1 MVIQKYSFYLAFSK
15 EYFNMA
21 KTKATLIGVPW
32 NFVTVWNN
40 CLDNVQDRPVV
51 PRNYIYASELGQSF
65 ISRYLKMNA
74 VKPTNPPNERSR
86 RKFQAGNL
94 WEWVVGMVFISAG
107 LLKKKQLR
115 VETELKN
122 LLRVSGRLD
131 FVVGG
136 TFDYDAAKKKIS
148 EMRDMLLLLDL
159 ELPPFF
165 FTAIDKF
172 VDDNKGKLLREVVF
186 ECKSVGSYMME
197 KVQKSG
203 AMPHHILQDFHY
215 VYGNNENIQSG
226 KVCYIDRDS
235 CLMEEFDVNNDEPTF
250 QIYKNDI
257 KQMTAYYNEGFDK
270 KNPLK
275 FAPPKDPHILFE
287 EGTWRFTKNFNVEY
301 SNYLTM
307 LYGFESPE
315 DFRNSCQSKIA
326 AWSRAFKR
334 YVLEGKEIVRKVKG
348 EIKTTVCDV
357 TASNKEKREECIKA
371 GFDWDKYVK
380 AAKKDNAFA
389 KPEENEEE

>member
-1 MVIQKYSFYLAFSK
+1 
-15 EYFNMA
+15 MA
-21 KTKATLIGVPW
+21 KSKSQPTLIGLPW
-32 NFVTVWNN
+32 NFVTVWNQ

-74 VKPTNPPNERSR
+74 VVPTNPPNERSR

-94 WEWVVGMVFISAG
+94 WEWVVGMVLISAG
-107 LLKKKQLR
+107 LMKKKQLR
-115 VETELKN
+115 VETELKG

-136 TFDYDAAKKKIS
+136 AFDYDAAKKKITEIKDS
-148 EMRDMLLLLDL
+148 LLLLDL

-203 AMPHHILQDFHY
+203 AMHHHVLQDFHY
-215 VYGNNENIQSG
+215 VYGNEDQVQEG

-235 CLMEEFDVNNDEPTF
+235 CLMAEFDVLNNEENF
-250 QIYKNDI
+250 KLYKNDI
-257 KQMTAYYNEGFDK
+257 KQMTEHYNKGFDK
-270 KNPLK
+270 KNPLRL
-275 FAPPKDPHILFE
+275 APPKDPHILFE

-307 LYGFESPE
+307 IYGFETPE

-326 AWSRAFKR
+326 AWSRAFRR
-334 YVLEGKEIVRKVKG
+334 YVLEGTVIKTKVKG
-348 EIKTTVCDV
+348 EVKYTICTVTD
-357 TASNKEKREECIKA
+357 SNKSKRDECIKE

-380 AAKKDNAFA
+380 AARKDNAFVD
-389 KPEENEEE
+389 KQDENEDE

>member
-1 MVIQKYSFYLAFSK
+1 MPSTTKQKK
-15 EYFNMA
+15 QPEI
-21 KTKATLIGVPW
+21 IGIPW
-32 NFVTVWNN
+32 NFVSVWND

-74 VKPTNPPNERSR
+74 VIPTNPPNQRSR
-86 RKFQAGNL
+86 RKFQAGNM
-94 WEWVVGMVFISAG
+94 WEWVVGMVLISSG

-122 LLRVSGRLD
+122 MLRVSGRLD

-136 TFDYDAAKKKIS
+136 AFDYDAAKRQITQIRES
-148 EMRDMLLLLDL
+148 LLLLDL

-186 ECKSVGSYMME
+186 ECKSVGSFMME

-203 AMPHHILQDFHY
+203 AMSHHILQDFHY
-215 VYGNNENIQSG
+215 VYGNTDKINSG
-226 KVCYIDRDS
+226 KICYIDRDS
-235 CLMEEFDVNNDEPTF
+235 CLMEEFDVNNDEKTF
-250 QIYKNDI
+250 QIYKADI
-257 KQMTAYYNEGFDK
+257 KKMTEYYNAGFDK

-275 FAPPKDPHILFE
+275 LAPPKDPHVLFE

-307 LYGFESPE
+307 VYGFETPE

-334 YVLEGKEIVRKVKG
+334 YVLEGKEIKRKVGG
-348 EIKTTVCDV
+348 EIKTSICEL
-357 TASNKEKREECIKA
+357 TASNKSKRDECIKE

-380 AAKKDNAFA
+380 AARKDNAFVD
-389 KPEENEEE
+389 KPDDNEDE